1 MFNARVFIGVA
12 FPQQVRKT
20 ASRAASRSHSVH
32 HQGHA
37 SLPIFDHD
45 DFLDDD
51 FLSDVQRAQHEQQAH
66 HDLLSGRVL
75 VLNQSYEPIS
85 ICNVQ
90 KAIVLLVL
98 TKAELVAGLENRAV
112 RSVRES
118 FAFPS
123 VIRLRRYIHAPIK
136 KIELSRKNIL
146 RRDGNRCQYCGTTR
160 APLTVDHVMPR
171 SRGGGDSWENLVCAC
186 VKCNIRKG
194 NRTPDEAG
202 MKLAKTPRRPTHVTF
217 IRNINGDVDEHW
229 KPYLFI

>member
-1 MFNARVFIGVA
+1 
-12 FPQQVRKT
+12 
-20 ASRAASRSHSVH
+20 
-32 HQGHA
+32 
-37 SLPIFDHD
+37 
-45 DFLDDD
+45 
-51 FLSDVQRAQHEQQAH
+51 
-66 HDLLSGRVL
+66 VL